1 MTLIRN
7 NSHPARGLLARRVSA
22 QRVSAQRGSP
32 QPTRSGR
39 ALVIAVIIMCM
50 LSLAGAAGM
59 AWLTTQR
66 NAAQVPPDTSI
77 RTGPGPQLV
86 LDLMDTKGLP
96 VTTADVR
103 GHHCLVY
110 FGYTSCPDICPTELS
125 FISKVLK
132 ALGSDAD
139 QLQVFFVTVDPER
152 DTAARLAE
160 YVPYFDHRI
169 RGLVGSREAIDAT
182 MKAAGVMASKVTP
195 VGVPDRFYLM
205 NHSLSTFHFGPDGEL
220 LETYQSADGVASVVA
235 DIRAQL
241 RKSP

>member
-1 MTLIRN
+1 MTQIRN
-7 NSHPARGLLARRVSA
+7 ESHPERGIAWWPRSA
-22 QRVSAQRGSP
+22 

-39 ALVIAVIIMCM
+39 ALVIAVVIVCA
-50 LSLAGAAGM
+50 LSLAGAAGL

-66 NAAQVPPDTSI
+66 NAAHRLPVDTSI

-86 LDLMDTKGLP
+86 LNLTDTTGQP
-96 VTTADVR
+96 VTTAEVR

-132 ALGSDAD
+132 ALDSDAEK
-139 QLQVFFVTVDPER
+139 LKVFFVTVDPER

-160 YVPYFDHRI
+160 YVPYFDRRI

-182 MKAAGVMASKVTP
+182 MKAAGVMASIVTP
-195 VGVPDRFYLM
+195 VGVPDGFYLM
-205 NHSLSTFHFGPDGEL
+205 NHSLSAYHFGPDGEL
-220 LETYQSADGVASVVA
+220 LETYQSEDGVASVVA
-235 DIRAQL
+235 TIRAQL
-241 RKSP
+241 RSSP